1 MKVLQGVCTIRPDC
15 TGREIQ
21 VRERLHRTIRP
32 TPHRVSTFL
41 PGLNWCVGV
50 VRPLLKKRSFRRCS
64 MAPMLRSHRLPF
76 LSLSLS
82 PIRSPRQ
89 FASYG
94 DYWIPFID
102 GAQITLEVNLAQA
115 EEFLRDE
122 YWPWIQARHGRL
134 SDEFKEELW
143 QLTSK
148 NFPVYSKSFTVLPQV
163 PWKQVEAFLE
173 AHPAAQDHSAVKH
186 FVRKQSVRTMDWLNT
201 YGYCQDHLIPA
212 KSTIPQAGR
221 GAFANRD
228 LPKGTVVGYSPL
240 IHIGVHG
247 RDLYWISYPADKDHA
262 AAAAATTDS
271 TPETPTMPT
280 KKKRH
285 MYDLILNY
293 SFGHANSTLLLT
305 PYGGMVNY
313 INHPPKGVTPNV
325 AIRWPNK
332 ELVAHKPWW
341 HDRTPEQL
349 RDTVEKIGLSFEY
362 VALRDIAAGEE
373 VRAKRRSPMN
383 GRDTDDDG
391 RLTPTSFVRSFAR
404 SFVRSRDCFLPRVP
418 QVFMDYGPEWEAA
431 WEAHVKSW
439 YPPPESLHYMSRSEW
454 PEKYI
459 RTIDE
464 AEYPDNLVTLCIES
478 YTTSDDDTSYWL
490 PVLVETPHRVYC
502 RALERF
508 ESERTSDDEDD
519 NDNNIAK
526 KGTATYT
533 YTVELDVTVGSESTK
548 IVVHDVP
555 EEGIFLL
562 DRAYSQDWHLPQAFR
577 HEIMLPDHLMP
588 PAWHNGPA
596 VPPQSDDDSRTQH
609 PLDSNDEDDDDM
621 DSDDE

>member
-1 MKVLQGVCTIRPDC
+1 
-15 TGREIQ
+15 
-21 VRERLHRTIRP
+21 
-32 TPHRVSTFL
+32 
-41 PGLNWCVGV
+41 
-50 VRPLLKKRSFRRCS
+50 
-64 MAPMLRSHRLPF
+64 
-76 LSLSLS
+76 
-82 PIRSPRQ
+82 
-89 FASYG
+89 
-94 DYWIPFID
+94 
-102 GAQITLEVNLAQA
+102 
-115 EEFLRDE
+115 
-122 YWPWIQARHGRL
+122 
-134 SDEFKEELW
+134 
-143 QLTSK
+143 
-148 NFPVYSKSFTVLPQV
+148 
-163 PWKQVEAFLE
+163 
-173 AHPAAQDHSAVKH
+173 
-186 FVRKQSVRTMDWLNT
+186 
-201 YGYCQDHLIPA
+201 
-212 KSTIPQAGR
+212 
-221 GAFANRD
+221 
-228 LPKGTVVGYSPL
+228 
-240 IHIGVHG
+240 
-247 RDLYWISYPADKDHA
+247 
-262 AAAAATTDS
+262 
-271 TPETPTMPT
+271 
-280 KKKRH
+280 
-285 MYDLILNY
+285 
-293 SFGHANSTLLLT
+293 
-305 PYGGMVNY
+305 
-313 INHPPKGVTPNV
+313 
-325 AIRWPNK
+325 
-332 ELVAHKPWW
+332 
-341 HDRTPEQL
+341 
-349 RDTVEKIGLSFEY
+349 
-362 VALRDIAAGEE
+362 
-373 VRAKRRSPMN
+373 
-383 GRDTDDDG
+383 
-391 RLTPTSFVRSFAR
+391 
-404 SFVRSRDCFLPRVP
+404 
-418 QVFMDYGPEWEAA
+418 MDYGPEWEAA